1 MTETG
6 IVNVQ
11 ISSDLKQDAEKVLA
25 KLGLTPDEAIEEF
38 YRDVLSRYQEKGD
51 AWLEV
56 PRVSFCMCWGKP
68 PNAETLAAFEET
80 DHAGRMRFDSL
91 EEMIAYFDKTID
103 EDDEEDA

>member
-6 IVNVQ
+6 IVSVQ
-11 ISSDLKQDAEKVLA
+11 ILPELKRDAEKILA

-38 YRDVLSRYQEKGD
+38 YRDVLGRYQEKGD

-56 PRVSFCMCWGKP
+56 PRVSFCMCWGKT
-68 PNAETLAAFEET
+68 PNAETIAAFEET

-91 EEMIAYFDKTID
+91 DEMIAYFDKVID